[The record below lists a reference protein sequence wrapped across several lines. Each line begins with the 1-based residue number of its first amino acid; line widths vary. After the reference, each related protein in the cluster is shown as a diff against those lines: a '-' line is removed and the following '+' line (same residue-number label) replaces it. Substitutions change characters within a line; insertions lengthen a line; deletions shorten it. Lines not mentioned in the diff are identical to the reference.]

1 MSNNS
6 DNRAIT
12 SDILVNGLY
21 RLPSGDKRL
30 LRAFVIMAVLS
41 LTLGLACGAL
51 TGFRRAGFL
60 SLAPGL
66 AYKILSLHGVTIF
79 FYWLYFMQAALV
91 LMLASVY
98 DNGVGRLVGRPLA
111 WLALALMTIGFALS
125 EMTLAMNVPLLYD
138 GHPKLVTGNTIIPGL
153 FYLGYVVM
161 SVGLFLVGTVGILTA
176 LMPRFEGS
184 VELWSAVTFA
194 TVAWAGL
201 LIVSAMAGFNVFL
214 PPMLW
219 AFGLGPPISDYAM
232 KWHVLFHNMHY
243 LPLMATVIVW
253 YVLIETITGVRSI
266 FGSVFSK
273 VVFASYLILVPP
285 TFLYHMFLDPSLSET
300 LRVIGSLLSLFIA
313 IPTVLVYLIII
324 SSLESYARAQGGQG
338 LFGWMRMLPW
348 SNPAMTA
355 IGLAAI
361 NLAIGGAL
369 SFVLIQ
375 ERLAPLLS
383 DTFFVPGYFH
393 FLTLG
398 TVTLT
403 FIAMLLY
410 VVPGITANPVWRPR
424 LLNTLPY
431 FITVG
436 LVIFGAAGVT
446 AGYIGVPRR
455 VFDVGYGGEAPN
467 WWESLM
473 VLVGIGAILM
483 SGGLGV
489 YVYALFRMVLR
500 RADKPGRPVR
510 ALPVVSLGGGPIGQH
525 PAWVGPLSVLVVLGA
540 MAVFT
545 VLGFEL
551 MQSVP
556 LSATGSG
563 HAHH

>member
-1 MSNNS
+1 MTN
-6 DNRAIT
+6 D
-12 SDILVNGLY
+12 GLLHGLQ
-21 RLPSGDKRL
+21 RLPAGDKRL
-30 LRAFVIMAVLS
+30 LKAFIAMAVLA
-41 LTLGLACGAL
+41 LALGLVCGAL
-51 TGFRRAGFL
+51 TGFRRAGFV
-60 SLAPGL
+60 SLVPGL
-66 AYKILSLHGVTIF
+66 GYEILSLHGVSIF
-79 FYWLYFMQAALV
+79 FYWLYFIQAGLV

-98 DNGVGRLVGRPLA
+98 SNGAGRLVGRPLA
-111 WLALALMTIGFALS
+111 WLALALMIAGFALS
-125 EMTLAMNVPLLYD
+125 ETTLAMKVPLLYD
-138 GHPKLVTGNTIIPGL
+138 GHPKLVSGNTMIPGL
-153 FYLGYVVM
+153 FYVGYVVM
-161 SVGLFLVGTVGILTA
+161 SVGLFLVGTVGVLTA
-176 LMPRFEGS
+176 LMPKFEGS
-184 VELWSAVTFA
+184 VDPWSAVTFA

-219 AFGLGPPISDYAM
+219 AFGLGPAISDYAM

-243 LPLMATVIVW
+243 LPLMATVIIW
-253 YVLIETITGVRSI
+253 YVLVETMTGVRSI
-266 FGSVFSK
+266 FGSQFSK

-285 TFLYHMFLDPSLSET
+285 TFLYHMFLDPSLSDT
-300 LRVIGSLLSLFIA
+300 VRVVGSLLSLFIA
-313 IPTVLVYLIII
+313 IPTVLVYLIIV
-324 SSLESYARAQGGQG
+324 SSLESYARALGGKG

-361 NLAIGGAL
+361 NMAIGGSL

-403 FIAMLLY
+403 FIAALLY
-410 VVPGITANPVWRPR
+410 VIPGITARPLWRPR
-424 LLNTLPY
+424 LLNSLPY
-431 FITVG
+431 VITFG
-436 LVIFGAAGVT
+436 LLVFGAAGVT

-455 VFDVGYGGEAPN
+455 VFDVGYGGEAPIG
-467 WWESLM
+467 WEPLM
-473 VLVGIGAILM
+473 VGVGVGTVFM
-483 SGGLGV
+483 SAGLGV
-489 YVYALFRMVLR
+489 YIYALARMLLR
-500 RADKPGRPVR
+500 RAGKAGQQAP
-510 ALPVVSLGGGPIGQH
+510 ALPTVSLGDGPIGRH

-551 MQSVP
+551 MQNVP
-556 LSATGSG
+556 LSATGGG